1 MFRFVH
7 APVLLLT
14 VVFMSCPS
22 PAFAQDATAAW
33 PGLDVSGLQTIYARD
48 RAGVETEGKLLRLNV
63 DSLVLLDHGVE
74 RRLAIDDVVRI
85 QKRDGLK
92 NGTIIGAAVGVV
104 MGLLAAGI
112 SDCPDDAGGS
122 CGAARV
128 ATVGV
133 SIGIYTGIGAGLDA
147 LVRGR
152 STIYLR
158 PDPRLG
164 RTAASALGGVAFSR
178 AVRW

>member
-1 MFRFVH
+1 MFRVVH
-7 APVLLLT
+7 AHVLLLT
-14 VVFMSCPS
+14 ILLESCAS
-22 PAFAQDATAAW
+22 TAFAQDPTAAW
-33 PGLDVSGLQTIYARD
+33 PGLDVSGLQTIFVRD
-48 RAGVETEGKLLRLNV
+48 RAGAEAEGKLLRLDV
-63 DSLVLLDHGVE
+63 DSLLLLDHGVE
-74 RRLAIDDVVRI
+74 RRFAIDDVMRI

-92 NGTIIGAAVGVV
+92 NGALIGAAVGVV

-112 SDCPDDAGGS
+112 SDCPGDAGGS

-133 SIGIYTGIGAGLDA
+133 SIGIYTGIGVGVDA

-152 STIYLR
+152 RTIYSR
-158 PDPRLG
+158 PDARLS
-164 RTAASALGGVAFSR
+164 RTSSGALDGEAFSR